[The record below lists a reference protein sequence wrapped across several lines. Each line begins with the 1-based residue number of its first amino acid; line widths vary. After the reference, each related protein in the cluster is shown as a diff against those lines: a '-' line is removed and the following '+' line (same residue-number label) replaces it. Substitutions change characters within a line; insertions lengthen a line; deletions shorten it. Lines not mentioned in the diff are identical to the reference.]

1 MNSSKEPAL
10 SRAPFPS
17 PSFRILCLAALLALS
32 GPPGCVDD
40 EAGGGGL
47 YVYDGAS
54 QSVLVWKDVEKV
66 LEAGKAGKEPPKAD
80 RTFTSGSIR
89 ALTLAWGGLA
99 LDDSHSRLYLVSEK
113 GTVYAIANP
122 RTQTGSISGI
132 NNITSFS
139 LERYPGGSRFGP
151 ASVDPN
157 RNVLY
162 VVEND
167 KEGDAARIWAIG
179 NASQV
184 PNGQTLGK
192 DGHTFTAEGDK
203 QAIGVAAGQARTVY
217 GLFADGKHFEDSQN
231 NAITGPRLREG
242 TDARFPSNPV
252 HQRPI
257 NTLIGAQ
264 TLVPDPL
271 GYASLAYD
279 GQRHSLYLFAHPS
292 REGDP
297 AKAGLL
303 VFGASQFHGNHDQA
317 PNRTL
322 AEVPKDLRIIAHPLH
337 AGWLVGAGFTPAPGA
352 AEPGQGRGRAALY
365 LWKSPADG
373 GAPTTIQK
381 LPGVSEIRGLAMGG
395 E

>member
-1 MNSSKEPAL
+1 LP
-10 SRAPFPS
+10 RAPFPR
-17 PSFRILCLAALLALS
+17 PSFRTLCLAGFLALS
-32 GPPGCVDD
+32 GTLGCVDED
-40 EAGGGGL
+40 AGGGGL

-54 QSVLVWKDVEKV
+54 QSVLVWKDVDKL
-66 LEAGKAGKEPPKAD
+66 LEAGREGKEPPKAD
-80 RTFTSGSIR
+80 RTIKSGSIR
-89 ALTLAWGGLA
+89 SLTLAWGGLA

-113 GTVYAIANP
+113 GTVYVIANP
-122 RTQTGSISGI
+122 KTQDGSISGTS
-132 NNITSFS
+132 NITSFT
-139 LERYPGGSRFGP
+139 LERYPGGSTFGP

-157 RNVLY
+157 RNTLY

-184 PNGQTLGK
+184 LNGSSLGK
-192 DGHTFTAEGDK
+192 DGHTFGAEGDK
-203 QAIGVAAGQARTVY
+203 RAVGVAAGQARMVY
-217 GLFADGKHFEDSQN
+217 GLFADGKDFEDNQN
-231 NAITGPRLREG
+231 NAIAGPRLREG
-242 TDARFPSNPV
+242 TDARFPSNPG

-264 TLVPDPL
+264 TQVPDRL
-271 GYASLAYD
+271 GYGSLAYD
-279 GQRHSLYLFAHPS
+279 NQRHSLYLFAHPS

-303 VFGASQFHGNHDQA
+303 VFGGSQFHGNHDQA

-322 AEVPKDLRIIAHPLH
+322 AGVPKDLRIIAHPLH
-337 AGWLVGAGFTPAPGA
+337 ADWLVGAGFTQAPGT
-352 AEPGQGRGRAALY
+352 AEPGKGKGRATLY

-381 LPGVSEIRGLAMGG
+381 LPGVTEIRGLAMGG